1 MISVAD
7 FGRLRIED
15 YRLDDRVGCSDGWRF
30 LGRVW
35 HSWGHGH
42 TDFLYTP
49 DQPEVTRCICLDF
62 ADFPPRTI
70 QRLLTDLGL
79 ALSPGMRLA
88 EVQEVLGAPVK
99 TQSFVADRTSYEF
112 HVGDYTVDATIR
124 DDAGLTYLVIYP
136 PLPPV

>member
-15 YRLDDRVGCSDGWRF
+15 YRLDDRVGCSDDWRF

-42 TDFLYTP
+42 TDFLSTP
-49 DQPEVTRCICLDF
+49 DQPDVTRCICLDF
-62 ADFPPRTI
+62 ADLPPRTLN
-70 QRLLTDLGL
+70 RLLTDVGL

-88 EVQEVLGAPVK
+88 EVQAVLGAPV
-99 TQSFVADRTSYEF
+99 SLHAGRASYEF
-112 HVGDYTVDATIR
+112 QVGDYTVQATIQHET
-124 DDAGLTYLVIYP
+124 GLTHLVIYP
-136 PLPPV
+136 PLPPL